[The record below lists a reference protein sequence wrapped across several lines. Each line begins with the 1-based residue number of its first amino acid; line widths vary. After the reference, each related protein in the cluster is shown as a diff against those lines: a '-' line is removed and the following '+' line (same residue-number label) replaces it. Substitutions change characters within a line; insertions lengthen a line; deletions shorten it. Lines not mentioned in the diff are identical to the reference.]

1 MFDFISGQVLNIL
14 AARRLGGQE
23 PPFADLKRTLPPK
36 TPVTPVARGA
46 TAEDQLLFGSTA
58 YAPAPRIPVKPGEPI
73 TPENRVRDVL
83 RRIRDRQRTTGPLP
97 DLLPDTLPESQDERH
112 LGTRLDMY
120 A

>member
-14 AARRLGGQE
+14 AARRLGGLE
-23 PPFADLKRTLPPK
+23 TPLADLKRPPD

-58 YAPAPRIPVKPGEPI
+58 YAPAPRIPVKPDEPI
-73 TPENRVRDVL
+73 APENRVRDVL
-83 RRIRDRQRTTGPLP
+83 RRIRGQQRTTGPLP
-97 DLLPDTLPESQDERH
+97 DPLPDTPPESQDERH
-112 LGTRLDMY
+112 LGTRLDLY